1 MKRAFLTILFFMSLL
16 PCIVYAEEL
25 FLCIS
30 DGQWGYATDDGTVVI
45 AASFSEATP
54 FYNGVAKVR
63 TSVPMD
69 HYSLIDF
76 QGNEITP
83 PCYDIY
89 EFDSAFIYAVDAG
102 DVLLFGFYDKQSGYL
117 SSTYDA
123 IKLTDPYINEQEYIA
138 VQDND
143 KWGFVHRST
152 GNVIIPCVYDEIV
165 EPFQN
170 GYALVIQAD
179 HQINDNFD
187 SMDDYILI
195 NSNGVPVTFDDGIVP
210 MSCPSSV
217 GLIAVVQNG
226 LYGLADIY
234 GRLMIEPQYEYVDS
248 PTNDRFWYQNTAG
261 YWGVLDERGAVIVE
275 PSFLHNDLLYG
286 TPPAYVNDYA
296 VVRLKD
302 QVVILDLAGT
312 ETVINRAPNITV
324 GNVIDEVQMLSY
336 YDSSTD
342 RYGFYNVYGLM
353 LTSELYED
361 YSPLTNG
368 LITVKREGKWGV
380 LDNNGIE
387 ILPCVY
393 DEINRFNNSTIY
405 VIQDSTISY
414 ISISKGI

>member
-25 FLCIS
+25 LLYIS

-234 GRLMIEPQYEYVDS
+234 GRLMIEPQYEDGEA
-248 PTNDRFWYQNTAG
+248 PTN
-261 YWGVLDERGAVIVE
+261 ER
-275 PSFLHNDLLYG
+275 
-286 TPPAYVNDYA
+286 
-296 VVRLKD
+296 VRYKKTGGD
-302 QVVILDLAGT
+302 
-312 ETVINRAPNITV
+312 
-324 GNVIDEVQMLSY
+324 
-336 YDSSTD
+336 
-342 RYGFYNVYGLM
+342 
-353 LTSELYED
+353 
-361 YSPLTNG
+361 
-368 LITVKREGKWGV
+368 
-380 LDNNGIE
+380 
-387 ILPCVY
+387 
-393 DEINRFNNSTIY
+393 
-405 VIQDSTISY
+405 
-414 ISISKGI
+414 

>member
-1 MKRAFLTILFFMSLL
+1 MI
-16 PCIVYAEEL
+16 P
-25 FLCIS
+25 
-30 DGQWGYATDDGTVVI
+30 
-45 AASFSEATP
+45 
-54 FYNGVAKVR
+54 
-63 TSVPMD
+63 
-69 HYSLIDF
+69 
-76 QGNEITP
+76 
-83 PCYDIY
+83 
-89 EFDSAFIYAVDAG
+89 DSAFIYAVDAG

-248 PTNDRFWYQNTAG
+248 CFSIFRNT
-261 YWGVLDERGAVIVE
+261 R
-275 PSFLHNDLLYG
+275 P
-286 TPPAYVNDYA
+286 
-296 VVRLKD
+296 
-302 QVVILDLAGT
+302 
-312 ETVINRAPNITV
+312 RASTASSSSP
-324 GNVIDEVQMLSY
+324 EVAAK
-336 YDSSTD
+336 
-342 RYGFYNVYGLM
+342 
-353 LTSELYED
+353 
-361 YSPLTNG
+361 P
-368 LITVKREGKWGV
+368 
-380 LDNNGIE
+380 
-387 ILPCVY
+387 
-393 DEINRFNNSTIY
+393 
-405 VIQDSTISY
+405 
-414 ISISKGI
+414 